1 MVAKKLVKQAVSVIV
16 LAVLALQY
24 WQNLQ
29 SGDGS
34 ASAGGIVAGSSEAS
48 SAVDL
53 AASDLALDQAFRQRR
68 SDLQI
73 EGGGTVVKILP
84 DDTKGSQHQKFLL
97 ETGTGLTLLVAHNID
112 LAPRVNALREG
123 DTLRFYGEYEWTD
136 KGGVIHW
143 THHDPGGRH
152 ADGWLEHEGRR
163 YE

>member
-1 MVAKKLVKQAVSVIV
+1 MVAKKLAKQAGTLLV
-16 LAVLALQY
+16 LAILALQY

-29 SGDGS
+29 EGGTPAGNASGS
-34 ASAGGIVAGSSEAS
+34 AATAA
-48 SAVDL
+48 DF
-53 AASDLALDQAFRQRR
+53 AASDAALDEAFRTRR

-73 EGGGTVVKILP
+73 QGGGTVVKLLP

-152 ADGWLEHEGRR
+152 ADGWLEHQGRR